1 MFYQCITPYN
11 PFQRAVTL
19 LIMPVIGWTLSV
31 FIVDLNS
38 VDHIRII
45 IVKDIL
51 CIMCMHS
58 TNYLSIAQTRQ
69 GKKTITT
76 SGCGRTR
83 NLTPYRKLLFS
94 VGAHTSDLPY
104 MLIDS

>member
-51 CIMCMHS
+51 CII
-58 TNYLSIAQTRQ
+58 TYLSHRPVKE
-69 GKKTITT
+69 KKQLQHPAVGEPAILL
-76 SGCGRTR
+76 RTGSCS
-83 NLTPYRKLLFS
+83 S
-94 VGAHTSDLPY
+94 VWAHTP
-104 MLIDS
+104 LIYPTC

>member
-31 FIVDLNS
+31 FVVDLNS

-45 IVKDIL
+45 MYNVYVRCKLPIYRTD
-51 CIMCMHS
+51 
-58 TNYLSIAQTRQ
+58 RP
-69 GKKTITT
+69 GKKKQLQHPAVGEPAILL
-76 SGCGRTR
+76 RTGSCS
-83 NLTPYRKLLFS
+83 S
-94 VGAHTSDLPY
+94 VWAHTP
-104 MLIDS
+104 LIYPTC